1 MARSLCRFLLTC
13 ATMLTRHIPL
23 GTEPQNFPLS
33 EAGLKRWNRMSSD
46 YEHSNPNLVL
56 RRVKYTGGAEI
67 HKTVYFIRHGLSA
80 WNQAQDDGDLAGL
93 LNKDHPLTA
102 EGVEQCLKLRY
113 RWQVRSASVRT
124 NCLSIASASAS
135 ATYPSTIA
143 HSHACPQLCLYTHLL
158 L

>member
-13 ATMLTRHIPL
+13 ATMLTRHTPL

-113 RWQVRSASVRT
+113 RWQVRSPSRKCKR
-124 NCLSIASASAS
+124 NLSIHDCTQSCMPTAMLVHASAS
-135 ATYPSTIA
+135 
-143 HSHACPQLCLYTHLL
+143 LNL
-158 L
+158 